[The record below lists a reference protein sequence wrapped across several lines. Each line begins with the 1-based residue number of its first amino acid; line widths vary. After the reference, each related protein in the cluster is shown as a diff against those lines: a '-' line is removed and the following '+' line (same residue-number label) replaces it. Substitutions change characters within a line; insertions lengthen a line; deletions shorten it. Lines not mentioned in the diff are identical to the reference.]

1 MEPETMQAIR
11 HIRGVGIV
19 AAALL
24 LATTA
29 LADADPSAVDVQE
42 AGLRTSLAPTAALIA
57 RDGET
62 LKLNFPIRLAFV
74 PDGMELLP
82 AGKQMLDILA
92 RSLRAHEHT
101 QVVVA
106 VYTDAIGSS
115 EFNQQ
120 ESLARA
126 EVVVGYL
133 RDKSVAGARLIARG
147 VGESAPL
154 NAENTPEGRDLNR
167 RLQVII
173 TPLSS

>member
-1 MEPETMQAIR
+1 MLDTRHLRMLGTM
-11 HIRGVGIV
+11 
-19 AAALL
+19 AAGLL
-24 LATTA
+24 LAVA
-29 LADADPSAVDVQE
+29 AVADVEKSPVDAQE
-42 AGLRTSLAPTAALIA
+42 AGLRISLAPTAAVIT
-57 RDGET
+57 RDGEA
-62 LKLNFPIRLAFV
+62 LKVEFPVRLAFV

-82 AGKQMLDILA
+82 TGKQLLDLLA
-92 RSLRAHEHT
+92 RSLRSHERT

-120 ESLARA
+120 QSLARA

-154 NAENTPEGRDLNR
+154 SAENTPAGRDLNR